1 MTTVLV
7 FLAGALA
14 GAIVTS
20 DDSPTKVAAGKP
32 STTTTLD
39 VDIVPDGGS
48 GPEGSDRSGG
58 TSSTSSTLVPKAIPA
73 TTPLPTTTTTT
84 VTASHGSP
92 STTTTTTKP
101 GSTTTTTAPTQPTDP
116 GPEPVRYPTGPADP
130 IEQWNVYVVGVHDA
144 APHRVASRE
153 NLFDRAAWS
162 ADGRRIIYAVNNT
175 ARDVFTIKADGSER
189 VALPAGGIEVPT
201 WSSQGDLAVIEYDG
215 VGHNLRI
222 NAVGGHVHVVSH
234 KVVGPVSGRDWSPD
248 GSRIA
253 IIGGGRVW
261 VADADGSDIVPITP
275 EGKAWHW
282 LEWSPDGT
290 RIAYYESGRLK
301 VVGADGSNPLDLAPM
316 NEDLSFSWS
325 PDSTELVVCAPYR
338 ASPRFGVGIVPAQG
352 GPVRSLGVQG
362 VEVSWSPDGK
372 HIAYKAF
379 PFQDNAAPLKLIS
392 PDGSNNR
399 TFILPPPNTSFGLG
413 LHWSPDSTH
422 LLLNTGRAGRGGV
435 EPPF

>member
-14 GAIVTS
+14 GVIVTS
-20 DDSPTKVAAGKP
+20 DDGPTKVAAGKP

-39 VDIVPDGGS
+39 RGVVPDGGS
-48 GPEGSDRSGG
+48 GPEGSDRTDAT
-58 TSSTSSTLVPKAIPA
+58 TSTRSTLAGKPVPAI
-73 TTPLPTTTTTT
+73 TPLPTTTTTRQ
-84 VTASHGSP
+84 ASP
-92 STTTTTTKP
+92 
-101 GSTTTTTAPTQPTDP
+101 TTTTTAKPGSTPTTTQPTPTDP
-116 GPEPVRYPTGPADP
+116 GPDPAPEPVRYPTGPADA
-130 IEQWNVYVVGVHDA
+130 IEQWNVYVVGLDDA
-144 APHRVASRE
+144 APHRVASQE
-153 NLFDRAAWS
+153 YLFDRAAWS

-175 ARDVFTIKADGSER
+175 ARDVFTIKADGSEK
-189 VALPAGGIEVPT
+189 VALPAGGIEMPT

-222 NAVGGHVHVVSH
+222 NSVAGGVHVVSH

-290 RIAYYESGRLK
+290 RIAYYESERLK

-325 PDSTELVVCAPYR
+325 PDSTELVVCAPYS
-338 ASPRFGVGIVPAQG
+338 ASPRFGVGIVSAQG
-352 GPVRSLGVQG
+352 GAVRSLGVQG

-379 PFQDNAAPLKLIS
+379 PFQDNTAPLKLIS
-392 PDGSNNR
+392 PDGSNDR
-399 TFILPPPNTSFGLG
+399 TFIMPPPNTSFGLG